1 MIKIAVFASG
11 SGTNAENIVRHFSD
25 NDRVKIQLILTNN
38 ANAGVIERG
47 RRLNIPV
54 EVFSKKELESS
65 DRITDILKAG
75 QIDFIVLAGFLLL
88 IPQNIIDSYRGR
100 IINIHPALLPL
111 NGGKGFYGNNVH
123 QAVISSGAIMSGI
136 TIHHVNEKFDE
147 GEIIFQAACH
157 VSKEESPETL
167 AQKIHALEYSYLP
180 VVIEKM
186 IRTIF
191 QNKSE
196 SA

>member
-1 MIKIAVFASG
+1 MIRIAVFASG
-11 SGTNAENIVRHFSD
+11 SGTNAENIVRYFSG
-25 NDRVKIQLILTNN
+25 NDILKIQLILTNN
-38 ANAGVIERG
+38 PKAGVIERASK
-47 RRLNIPV
+47 LKVPV
-54 EVFSKKELESS
+54 EIFSKADLESS
-65 DRITDILKAG
+65 DLISNKLKEA

-88 IPQNIIDSYRGR
+88 IPKKIIDSYKGR

-111 NGGKGFYGNNVH
+111 NGGKGFYGHNVH

-157 VSKEESPETL
+157 VSKEDTADSL
-167 AQKIHALEYSYLP
+167 AVKIHKLEYSYFP
-180 VVIEKM
+180 VVIEKV

-191 QNKSE
+191 YNKPE
-196 SA
+196 TT

>member
-1 MIKIAVFASG
+1 MIKIAVFASA

-25 NDRVKIQLILTNN
+25 NDRIKIQLILTNN
-38 ANAGVIERG
+38 ANAGVIERAH
-47 RRLNIPV
+47 RLHIPI

-180 VVIEKM
+180 IVIEKM

-191 QNKSE
+191 HNKSE
-196 SA
+196 TA